1 MHVLKLNIFM
11 DANFTLLRM
20 YYETTIKQGP
30 KFLIAEVYNYMYI
43 RIVQFPWMRFK
54 LWHD

>member
-43 RIVQFPWMRFK
+43 RIVQFP
-54 LWHD
+54 